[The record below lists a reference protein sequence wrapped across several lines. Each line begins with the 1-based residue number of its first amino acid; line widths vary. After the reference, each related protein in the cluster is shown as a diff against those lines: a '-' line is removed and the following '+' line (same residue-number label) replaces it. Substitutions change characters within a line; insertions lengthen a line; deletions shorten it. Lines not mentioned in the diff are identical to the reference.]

1 MFKVQILPFPT
12 IELFKKK
19 KNVKVKHAG
28 HIVVNIV
35 TSMKQGSGGFG
46 AVKLYYFIHLII
58 CTHFPIFTILNSKD
72 VAAKGL
78 PL

>member
-1 MFKVQILPFPT
+1 MFKVQILPFST

-19 KNVKVKHAG
+19 KVEVKHAG

-46 AVKLYYFIHLII
+46 AVTSTTLSASSYVSFPHLY
-58 CTHFPIFTILNSKD
+58 NSE
-72 VAAKGL
+72 
-78 PL
+78 